1 MLSFFYFFKK
11 KTAYELRISDW
22 SSDVCS
28 SDLAPAA
35 PDIDDDEE
43 EQPHDVD
50 EVPVPGGGFETEMLL
65 RGEMTLIGAHEADD
79 QEDRADHNVKAV
91 EARRHIEGRAVDA
104 LPDADGRMGIF
115 IGLDCRRDGREDGI
129 QDKAI

>member
-1 MLSFFYFFKK
+1 MSLPWRN
-11 KTAYELRISDW
+11 LVRGDRR
-22 SSDVCS
+22 
-28 SDLAPAA
+28 APAA

-79 QEDRADHNVKAV
+79 QEDRADQNVKAV
-91 EARRHIEGRAVDA
+91 EARRHKEGRAVVA
-104 LPDADGRMGIF
+104 RPEADGSMGRF
-115 IGLDCRRDGREDGI
+115 IGLDRRKKGPGG
-129 QDKAI
+129 

>member
-43 EQPHDVD
+43 EQPPDVD

-65 RGEMTLIGAHEADD
+65 RGEMNLIGAPEADD
-79 QEDRADHNVKAV
+79 KEDRSAQNVKAV
-91 EARRHIEGRAVDA
+91 EDRRHIEGRAVVA
-104 LPDADGRMGIF
+104 LSEAEGRLVTF
-115 IGLDCRRDGREDGI
+115 IGLNRR
-129 QDKAI
+129 AS